1 MSRLYWLGR
10 RSGRGDKGER
20 DFRTDTGPSAVTEKE
35 EHMTVSEKKSRPSR
49 VLKRAAVREVPHQAG
64 KKGPVSKHNDIQ
76 KH

>member
-35 EHMTVSEKKSRPSR
+35 EHMTVSEKKY
-49 VLKRAAVREVPHQAG
+49 
-64 KKGPVSKHNDIQ
+64 VSVYE
-76 KH
+76 